1 MPPGGDPAFLIFG
14 SFDQAKER
22 TRKTSWHASTQTFRV
37 FALLTFF
44 LLDQKEPKSQER
56 LIARPRT
63 RSAPR
68 TWAMILLVALAILI
82 ERIEKSSSNKTNTS
96 FINLKLLC

>member
-1 MPPGGDPAFLIFG
+1 MPLGGDPKCLIFG

-68 TWAMILLVALAILI
+68 TWAMALLAALAI
-82 ERIEKSSSNKTNTS
+82 
-96 FINLKLLC
+96 